1 MRSRRSVLFIL
12 FLLAVTATTL
22 WWFAP
27 QLFRPTERLVL
38 TPVAFRDLPGW
49 SAANLARALAAFKA
63 SCLRLRILIPTT
75 PMGSYAGHASDW
87 QPACA
92 AAEATASPQ
101 ARHFFESQ
109 FHAFQISDD
118 ALFTGYYEPL
128 LRGSRTRHGRYQTPI
143 YALPPDLISVDLG
156 KFRPELA
163 GERIAGRVEGQKLV
177 PYATRAEIA
186 VKPPNTATLVYADD
200 PVSVFFLHIQGSGRV
215 LLDDGTTIR
224 VAYAGQN
231 GQLYTP
237 IGRVMLQEGLLDK
250 GELSM
255 QSIRNW
261 LRAHPTEGK
270 KVMEKD
276 ASFIFFAEHPLGDP
290 ERGSAGTEGVPLTP
304 RASIAVDT
312 RLHALGS
319 PFFLSAATPDGKV
332 MQELMIAQDT
342 GGAIR
347 GPARADIFF
356 GFGREAETLAGG
368 MKATGAFYVL
378 LPNSLTPKPAP

>member
-1 MRSRRSVLFIL
+1 MRSRRAALLIL
-12 FLLAVTATTL
+12 LLLAAAGAAL

-27 QLFRPTERLVL
+27 KLLRPGEQLVL

-49 SAANLARALAAFKA
+49 DKANLARALASFKS
-63 SCLRLRILIPTT
+63 SCARLRLLVPATT
-75 PMGSYAGHASDW
+75 MGSYAGHAADW
-87 QPACA
+87 QPVCVA
-92 AAEATASPQ
+92 AQAMSPAQ
-101 ARHFFESQ
+101 ARRFFESR
-109 FHAFQISDD
+109 FHVFQISGE

-128 LRGSRTRHGRYQTPI
+128 LHGSRTRHGRYQAPI
-143 YALPPDLISVDLG
+143 YALPNDLISVDLG
-156 KFRPELA
+156 KFRPALA
-163 GERIAGRVEGQKLV
+163 GERIAGRVEGHRLV

-186 VKPPNTATLVYADD
+186 AKPPATATLVYADD

-215 LLDDGTTIR
+215 QLDDGSTIR

-231 GQLYTP
+231 GQPYTP
-237 IGRVMLQEGLLDK
+237 MGRVLLQQGVLDK

-261 LRAHPTEGK
+261 LRAHRDAGE
-270 KVMEKD
+270 KVMEAD
-276 ASFIFFAEHPLGDP
+276 ASFIFFAERPLGDP
-290 ERGSAGTEGVPLTP
+290 ALGSAGTEGVALTP
-304 RASIAVDT
+304 RASIAVDA
-312 RLHALGS
+312 RLHALGT

-356 GFGREAETLAGG
+356 GLA
-368 MKATGAFYVL
+368 ARPRRWQA
-378 LPNSLTPKPAP
+378 A